1 MKRQIPLALVVVFGW
16 LMLALYFIPNEG
28 AQSINENLLDWTS
41 IIGIF
46 ALALG
51 IWSLITV
58 HVDRIRYKR
67 RDWQY
72 SFITLFG
79 LFGMMVFGLKLGG
92 ETSMFQGQESYMF
105 RHFFNEILIPIYST
119 MFSLLAFFIASAA
132 YRAFRARSALATV
145 LLVGA
150 IIVMLRFVPFVADA
164 LRPLADWILNAPNLA
179 AKRAI
184 WVGVGL
190 GIVATGLK
198 VILGI
203 ERSYMGKD

>member
-1 MKRQIPLALVVVFGW
+1 MKRQIPLALVFVFGW
-16 LMLALYFIPNEG
+16 LMLALYFIPLEG
-28 AQSINENLLDWTS
+28 AQKINENLLDWTS

-58 HVDRIRYKR
+58 NVDRIKYKK

-79 LFGMMVFGLKLGG
+79 LFGMIIFGLKFGG
-92 ETSMFQGQESYMF
+92 ETSVFQGQESYMF
-105 RHFFNEILIPIYST
+105 RHFFNDILIPIYST

-132 YRAFRARSALATV
+132 YRAFRARSALASI
-145 LLVGA
+145 LLIGA
-150 IIVMLRFVPFVADA
+150 IIVMIRFFPFVAEYT
-164 LRPLADWILNAPNLA
+164 RPVADWILNVPNLA

-184 WVGVGL
+184 WMGVGL

-203 ERSYMGKD
+203 ERAYLGRD

>member
-1 MKRQIPLALVVVFGW
+1 MKRQLPLAFVVITGW
-16 LMLALYFIPNEG
+16 LVLALYFIPNEG
-28 AQSINENLLDWTS
+28 AQALNNYLLDGTT

-58 HVDRIRYKR
+58 HVDRIRYKK

-79 LFGMMVFGLKLGG
+79 LFGMILFGLKFGG
-92 ETSMFQGQESYMF
+92 ENSMFQGQESYMF
-105 RHFFNEILIPIYST
+105 RHFFDDILIPIYST

-145 LLVGA
+145 LLIGA
-150 IIVMLRFVPFVADA
+150 IVVMLRFVPFVAEF

-184 WVGVGL
+184 WIGVGL
-190 GIVATGLK
+190 GVVATGLK

>member
-150 IIVMLRFVPFVADA
+150 IIVMLRFVPFVAEF

>member
-1 MKRQIPLALVVVFGW
+1 MKRQIPLALVILFGW
-16 LMLALYFIPNEG
+16 LMLALYFIPLEG
-28 AQSINENLLDWTS
+28 AQKINENLLDWTA

-51 IWSLITV
+51 IWSLISV
-58 HVDRIRYKR
+58 NVDKIQYKK
-67 RDWQY
+67 RDWPY
-72 SFITLFG
+72 SIVTLFG
-79 LFGMMVFGLKLGG
+79 LFAMIVFGLKFGG
-92 ETSMFQGQESYMF
+92 ADSMFQGQESYMF
-105 RHFFNEILIPIYST
+105 RHFFDDILIPIFST

-132 YRAFRARSALATV
+132 YRAFRARSALATI

-150 IIVMLRFVPFVADA
+150 IIVMIRFFPFIAEYT
-164 LRPLADWILNAPNLA
+164 RPVADWIINVPNLA

-184 WVGVGL
+184 WMGVGL

-203 ERSYMGKD
+203 ERSYLGRD

>member
-1 MKRQIPLALVVVFGW
+1 MKRQLPLAFVIVTGW
-16 LMLALYFIPNEG
+16 LVLALYFIPNEG
-28 AQSINENLLDWTS
+28 AQALNNYLLDGTT

-58 HVDRIRYKR
+58 HVDRIRYKK

-79 LFGMMVFGLKLGG
+79 LFGMIVFGLKFGG
-92 ETSMFQGQESYMF
+92 ESSVFQGQESYMF
-105 RHFFNEILIPIYST
+105 RHFFDDILIPIYST

-164 LRPLADWILNAPNLA
+164 MRPLADWILNAPNLA

-184 WVGVGL
+184 WIGVGL
-190 GIVATGLK
+190 GVVATGLK